1 MTVQEKIQ
9 KESEK
14 YGELASVFLEGA
26 NFALNNQWVSVDEDL
41 PYNHKELIIT
51 ECDKKYT
58 YLVLVKTNQGIRLD
72 YMRHFIDKGKDCWTW
87 GCSNSGN
94 CSYKVYHWINIPI
107 LKDTTEVQGKILK
120 FLKDS
125 YNPNHYFIQLQ

>member
-72 YMRHFIDKGKDCWTW
+72 YMRHFIDKDKNCWTW
-87 GCSNSGN
+87 GLSGAGN

-107 LKDTTEVQGKILK
+107 LKDITEVQGKILK